1 MAVEGASPMSDRVTR
16 ILLEIGRLT
25 VNELNE
31 LRKRMGG
38 DPPDS
43 GVREPI
49 APRPPTRPPREAPPS

>member
-1 MAVEGASPMSDRVTR
+1 MSDRVTR